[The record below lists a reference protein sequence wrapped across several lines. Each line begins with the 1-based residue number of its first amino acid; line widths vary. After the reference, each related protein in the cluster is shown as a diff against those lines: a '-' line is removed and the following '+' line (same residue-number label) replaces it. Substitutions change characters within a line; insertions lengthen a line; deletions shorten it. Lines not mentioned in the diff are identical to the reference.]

1 MQLRTIEVLKTA
13 RYGVLAG
20 PGPVREVWVACHGY
34 GQLAAYF
41 GRHFRPLARPGRLI
55 VVPEAA
61 SRFYLGGVEGGRS
74 RRVGASWMT
83 RELREADIGDITRQL
98 DDTVLAACAA
108 QGAELGAVRLVGFG
122 FSQGTATVTRWLALS
137 PLVGARAAAGR
148 PRADRLILWGG
159 ALPHDLDLGAAR
171 AWLAEA
177 RPVLVAGD
185 QDGFATPAR
194 VREQEAR
201 LAAAGVPHD
210 VRTFA
215 GGHRLNDRLLAA
227 LGDELAAEAR
237 GDG

>member
-41 GRHFRPLARPGRLI
+41 GRHFRPLVRPGRLL

-61 SRFYLGGVEGGRS
+61 SRFYLDGGEGGTY

-83 RELREADIGDITRQL
+83 RELREADIADLTRQL
-98 DDTVLAACAA
+98 DDTVVAACAA
-108 QGAELGAVRLVGFG
+108 HSAELSGVRLVGFG

-137 PLVGARAAAGR
+137 PLVAAREAAGR
-148 PRADRLILWGG
+148 PRADRLVLWGG
-159 ALPHDLDLGAAR
+159 ALPHDLDLEAAR
-171 AWLAEA
+171 PWLSAT
-177 RPVLVAGD
+177 RPLLVAGD
-185 QDGFATPAR
+185 ADGFATPAR

-201 LAAAGVPHD
+201 LAAAGVPHEA
-210 VRTFA
+210 RSFS
-215 GGHRLNDRLLAA
+215 GGHRLNERLLTAI
-227 LGDELAAEAR
+227 GEEVAAEA
-237 GDG
+237 DA